1 MVRQQTMGG
10 EGRGFSRFPPL
21 AVGQGE
27 SQQPTDSSRS
37 IHEVDLSNCGEVGK
51 KRGRHRAGLFL
62 LSRQFVGNHLA
73 AQVFRQCIGHHVG
86 CSVSL
91 I

>member
-37 IHEVDLSNCGEVGK
+37 IHEVGPLELRRGGEKERPVAN
-51 KRGRHRAGLFL
+51 RPFSFLAG
-62 LSRQFVGNHLA
+62 NLA
-73 AQVFRQCIGHHVG
+73 TI
-86 CSVSL
+86 
-91 I
+91 